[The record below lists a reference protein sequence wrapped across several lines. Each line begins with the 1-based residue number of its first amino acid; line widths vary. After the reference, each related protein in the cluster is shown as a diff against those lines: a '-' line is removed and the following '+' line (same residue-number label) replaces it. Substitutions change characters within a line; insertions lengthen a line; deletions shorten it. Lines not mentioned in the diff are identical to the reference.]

1 MDGIAR
7 GRLLAPRGR
16 SDFSVPDR
24 SIIRGD
30 SGRKNAH
37 EEEVIPAAPA
47 LLGHSELVRL
57 MQRAVPPGASV
68 EDPVEN
74 RQEDVVATLKAAVM
88 QHMVVSRGAQPSRQ
102 PSSEMKAPVNL
113 LIGDEIERE
122 AGEDS
127 NGKSGTQ
134 EKLQGEHG
142 KRVQNEDEDD
152 HPGRRSEIDVSRLL
166 RRSRRIVMKPVA
178 LDEKSFAPMQEKP
191 VQDVLKTV
199 RVENSRQ
206 KSRDEAQEIK
216 LARVKMNQLKN
227 RCREDRAHKKRGDCV
242 AALDVVRAGNFSR
255 SGSELIGHSWSLW
268 VLPRICS

>member
-1 MDGIAR
+1 
-7 GRLLAPRGR
+7 
-16 SDFSVPDR
+16 
-24 SIIRGD
+24 
-30 SGRKNAH
+30 
-37 EEEVIPAAPA
+37 
-47 LLGHSELVRL
+47 

-74 RQEDVVATLKAAVM
+74 RQEDVVAAFEAAVV
-88 QHMVVSRGAQPSRQ
+88 QHMMASRGAQPSRQ
-102 PSSEMKAPVNL
+102 PASEMKAPVNL
-113 LIGDEIERE
+113 LVSDEIKRE

-152 HPGRRSEIDVSRLL
+152 HPGRRSEIDVSRLF

-178 LDEKSFAPMQEKP
+178 LDEKSLAPMQEKP

-199 RVENSRQ
+199 CVKNSRQ
-206 KSRDEAQEIK
+206 KSCDEAQGIK

-227 RCREDRAHKKRGDCV
+227 HYCEDRAHKKRRYCV
-242 AALDVVRAGNFSR
+242 AALDLVRAGNFSR
-255 SGSELIGHSWSLW
+255 SGSKLIGHS
-268 VLPRICS
+268 